1 MLELCSAMR
10 EAEFEIEEASRSDRY
25 RSEVDFRSRSIA
37 QQSSSVSIE
46 DIVSTKRKSK
56 EDVLEY
62 HSAHHSTRDNHFD
75 SLKSITNTTDSLL
88 NMLDKR
94 CEKLEKKRASVIKE
108 RLKANRHLQS
118 ITTDTFCSNC
128 WFKESEGVEETSKKI
143 KELGNTILHID
154 RDLEGATMEGEKVQK
169 IFDEVTRRLKKYA
182 SEAHNLIDALD
193 IRVSNSQNEVRVKDR
208 MIRLLRKKINA
219 NTVLRRDLDENDS
232 ALQASEER
240 CVTLRIQVDALKSV
254 LADRQA
260 GDLEASH
267 LRLMAEQEGRQCEA
281 GSADLERFSSVDAG
295 GSGSLRSGTE
305 GSGGG
310 GSAGRSRSADGS
322 RIPPDAGVG
331 SDSEGSTFTVD
342 DAKGSVDLFDLKKRL
357 QRN

>member
-37 QQSSSVSIE
+37 QQSSSVSI
-46 DIVSTKRKSK
+46 

-118 ITTDTFCSNC
+118 ITTDTFCSTC

-182 SEAHNLIDALD
+182 NEAHNLIDALD
-193 IRVSNSQNEVRVKDR
+193 IRVSNSQNEVREKDR
-208 MIRLLRKKINA
+208 MIRLLRKNINA
-219 NTVLRRDLDENDS
+219 NTVRRRDLEENDS

-240 CVTLRIQVDALKSV
+240 CASLRIQIDALKSV

-267 LRLMAEQEGRQCEA
+267 RRLMAEQEGRQCEV
-281 GSADLERFSSVDAG
+281 GSVDLEKFSSAYAG
-295 GSGSLRSGTE
+295 GSGSLRSGME
-305 GSGGG
+305 GPGGG

-331 SDSEGSTFTVD
+331 SDGEGSTGTGN
-342 DAKGSVDLFDLKKRL
+342 DAEGNVDLFDLKKRL

>member
-37 QQSSSVSIE
+37 QQSSSVSI
-46 DIVSTKRKSK
+46 

-118 ITTDTFCSNC
+118 ITTDTFCSTC

-182 SEAHNLIDALD
+182 NEAHNLIDALD

-281 GSADLERFSSVDAG
+281 GSADLERVSSVDAG
-295 GSGSLRSGTE
+295 GSGSMRSGTE

-310 GSAGRSRSADGS
+310 RSAGRSRSADGS